1 MIRRPPRST
10 LFPYTTL
17 FRSRPGEREYLDLDG
32 RWRFAFDP
40 TGLGTKRGWMSAGFD
55 DAGWRAAPVPLPWDL
70 YDPAGVG
77 RFRRGP
83 PRTRAGGS
91 GRARRGPQPLH
102 RPTPWC
108 VRLR

>member
-17 FRSRPGEREYLDLDG
+17 FRSRPGEREYLALDG
-32 RWRFAFDP
+32 RLRFAFDP

-70 YDPAGVG
+70 YDTAGFGGYDGG
-77 RFRRGP
+77 RYGTGTAFRDGYAWY
-83 PRTRAGGS
+83 RTRFHVPA
-91 GRARRGPQPLH
+91 
-102 RPTPWC
+102 TW
-108 VRLR
+108 